1 MARILRR
8 PMFRRGGMP
17 SNQGVTAVRPQYMGG
32 GMGGIMSGIVPRPDA
47 GLTPRVGYANGP
59 SLEEIMAGKQ
69 LQQRGNTIFTEDY
82 IKDQFDKLKNK
93 IYTGGMSETDLDLG
107 LQISPNIDVED
118 QSVLEFIK
126 KQPEKAY
133 KAFKTGK
140 LPGSRKDFSEA
151 QKKQAKEAKAAGI
164 DIGLGDVGKKIDED
178 SIVIPSGEPTETT
191 KSEFERI
198 FGEYLPVIQDQ
209 LKPDEDSAVRDRY
222 LALAKFGTS
231 LMGQPG
237 GDLAG
242 AVGKASQQPLTD
254 LSKIAAQERKDK
266 QTPKLLALQATL
278 DRMKQDGTS
287 STDKQI
293 SFQQLDEAAKGI
305 SKDGQVGYSE
315 AVAIAKKKNK
325 LGPEGGKYNSLYP
338 DTKEKVDKIKGP
350 KYYYTKEGTLKVI
363 KDGYTFTP
371 EQWAKEPKE
380 K

>member
-1 MARILRR
+1 MARILKR

-17 SNQGVTAVRPQYMGG
+17 SNQGVTAVRPKYMGG

-47 GLTPRVGYANGP
+47 GLTPRVGYQALGKVKSFEELQKENRLKQDIANKKPFLTPLQIEEEYKKLVESAESGLGVMGLDEEGP
-59 SLEEIMAGKQ
+59 G
-69 LQQRGNTIFTEDY
+69 TFTERAQTDFDTIQSEEGKKAFIGELTKKEKEKKL
-82 IKDQFDKLKNK
+82 IKDG
-93 IYTGGMSETDLDLG
+93 IISSE
-107 LQISPNIDVED
+107 E
-118 QSVLEFIK
+118 SVF
-126 KQPEKAY
+126 
-133 KAFKTGK
+133 
-140 LPGSRKDFSEA
+140 
-151 QKKQAKEAKAAGI
+151 
-164 DIGLGDVGKKIDED
+164 GKK
-178 SIVIPSGEPTETT
+178 PSEETPPPPLAEPTETT

>member
-1 MARILRR
+1 MARILKR

-17 SNQGVTAVRPQYMGG
+17 SNQGVTAVRPKYMGG

-47 GLTPRVGYANGP
+47 GLTPRVGYQALGKVKSFEELQKENRLKQDIANKKPFLTPLQIEEEYKKLVESAESGLGVMGLDEEGP
-59 SLEEIMAGKQ
+59 G
-69 LQQRGNTIFTEDY
+69 TFTERAQTDFDTIQSEEGKKAFIGELTKKEKEKEKKL
-82 IKDQFDKLKNK
+82 IKDG
-93 IYTGGMSETDLDLG
+93 IISSE
-107 LQISPNIDVED
+107 E
-118 QSVLEFIK
+118 SVF
-126 KQPEKAY
+126 
-133 KAFKTGK
+133 
-140 LPGSRKDFSEA
+140 
-151 QKKQAKEAKAAGI
+151 
-164 DIGLGDVGKKIDED
+164 GKK
-178 SIVIPSGEPTETT
+178 PSEETPPPPLAEPTETT

>member
-1 MARILRR
+1 MARILKR

-47 GLTPRVGYANGP
+47 GLTPRVGYQA
-59 SLEEIMAGKQ
+59 LGKVKSFEQ
-69 LQQRGNTIFTEDY
+69 LQKENRLKQDIANKKPFLTPLQIEEEYKKLVESAESGLGVMGLDEEGPGTFTERAQTDFDTIQSEEGKKAFIGELTKKEKEKEKKL
-82 IKDQFDKLKNK
+82 IKDG
-93 IYTGGMSETDLDLG
+93 IISSE
-107 LQISPNIDVED
+107 E
-118 QSVLEFIK
+118 SVF
-126 KQPEKAY
+126 
-133 KAFKTGK
+133 
-140 LPGSRKDFSEA
+140 
-151 QKKQAKEAKAAGI
+151 
-164 DIGLGDVGKKIDED
+164 GKK
-178 SIVIPSGEPTETT
+178 PSEETPLPPLAEPTETT

-278 DRMKQDGTS
+278 DRMKQDGK
-287 STDKQI
+287 STLDKQLNYQRI
-293 SFQQLDEAAKGI
+293 NESAKGI

>member
-1 MARILRR
+1 MARILKR

-17 SNQGVTAVRPQYMGG
+17 SNEGVAAVRPKYMGG
-32 GMGGIMSGIVPRPDA
+32 GMSGIMTGINPTA
-47 GLTPRVGYANGP
+47 GLTPRMGYAKGP

-107 LQISPNIDVED
+107 LQVPTNIDVED
-118 QSVLEFIK
+118 QSILDFIK
-126 KQPEKAY
+126 TQPEEAY

-164 DIGLGDVGKKIDED
+164 DIGLGDVGKKIDDD

-266 QTPKLLALQATL
+266 QTPKLLALQAAL
-278 DRMKQDGTS
+278 DRMKQSGTS
-287 STDKQI
+287 NTDKQI
-293 SFQQLDEAAKGI
+293 SYQQLDETAKGI
-305 SKDGQVGYSE
+305 SKDGQVGYAE
-315 AVAIAKKKNK
+315 AMDIAEAKNK
-325 LGPEGGKYNSLYP
+325 LGSEGGKYNSLYP
-338 DTKEKVDKIKGP
+338 DTKEKVDKVKGP

>member
-1 MARILRR
+1 MARILKR

-47 GLTPRVGYANGP
+47 GLTPRVGYQALGKVKSFEELQKENRLKQDIANKKPFLTPLQIEEEYKKTVESAESGLGVMGLDEEGP
-59 SLEEIMAGKQ
+59 G
-69 LQQRGNTIFTEDY
+69 TFTERAQTDFDTIQSEEGKKAFIGELTKKEKEKEKKL
-82 IKDQFDKLKNK
+82 IKDG
-93 IYTGGMSETDLDLG
+93 IISSE
-107 LQISPNIDVED
+107 E
-118 QSVLEFIK
+118 SVF
-126 KQPEKAY
+126 
-133 KAFKTGK
+133 
-140 LPGSRKDFSEA
+140 
-151 QKKQAKEAKAAGI
+151 
-164 DIGLGDVGKKIDED
+164 GKK
-178 SIVIPSGEPTETT
+178 PSEETPPPPLAEPTETT

-293 SFQQLDEAAKGI
+293 SYQQLDAAAKGI
-305 SKDGQVGYSE
+305 SKDGQVGYAE
-315 AVAIAKKKNK
+315 AMNIAEEKNK
-325 LGPEGGKYNSLYP
+325 LGSEGGKYNSLYP
-338 DTKEKVDKIKGP
+338 DTKEKVDKVKGP